1 MSNPSPKLPRKV
13 LGYDPAA
20 VDEVIAERDSML
32 SLAER
37 RIRSAEAQVAKLEEQ
52 LKAGEEVLA
61 QLQERESSAAD
72 AAAEAA
78 EAKNGSQPAEMT
90 QEAVHQELSKVV
102 TTAEASTAQIIQA
115 WSSTR
120 DQIMQADS
128 LWKSVQEEIVRFASW
143 REDVEPMMTMVQR
156 YISEARQSIDEVP
169 HRVGEALAPAADA
182 MAAVAA
188 GMMEFAK
195 ASAMPLLP
203 NPLLQDRVHLDTDG
217 LVEEDHP
224 SYNPLDG
231 DDEPGLPRSFEQVLE
246 EEGLADASL
255 ESFEFAPAAAEPAIR
270 IPSEPPVGEVS
281 EEDSQTIETL
291 EASGW

>member
-37 RIRSAEAQVAKLEEQ
+37 RIRSAEAQVAKLEQQ

-61 QLQERESSAAD
+61 QLQQRESST
-72 AAAEAA
+72 AEAA
-78 EAKNGSQPAEMT
+78 AAKDSPQPEEMT
-90 QEAVHQELSKVV
+90 QEDVHKELSKVV

-120 DQIMQADS
+120 DQIMQADT

-156 YISEARQSIDEVP
+156 YIAEARQRIDEVP
-169 HRVGEALAPAADA
+169 HRVGEALGPAADA

-203 NPLLQDRVHLDTDG
+203 NPLLQGHVDFDSDALQ
-217 LVEEDHP
+217 EEDDEP
-224 SYNPLDG
+224 YEPLQG

-246 EEGLADASL
+246 EEGLAEAGV
-255 ESFEFAPAAAEPAIR
+255 EPFAYALPAEEPAVR
-270 IPSEPPVGEVS
+270 VPSEPVS
-281 EEDSQTIETL
+281 EASHEDPQTIETL

>member
-37 RIRSAEAQVAKLEEQ
+37 RIRSAEAQVAKLEQQ

-61 QLQERESSAAD
+61 QLQQRESSAAD
-72 AAAEAA
+72 AAAAA
-78 EAKNGSQPAEMT
+78 KESPQPEEMT
-90 QEAVHQELSKVV
+90 QEDVHKELSKVV

-143 REDVEPMMTMVQR
+143 REDVEPIMTMVQR
-156 YISEARQSIDEVP
+156 YIAEARQRIDEVP
-169 HRVGEALAPAADA
+169 QRVGEALSPAADA

-203 NPLLQDRVHLDTDG
+203 NPLLQGHVDFDPDG
-217 LVEEDHP
+217 LPEEDDA
-224 SYNPLDG
+224 SYEPLG

-246 EEGLADASL
+246 EEGLADAGVEPFAYAL
-255 ESFEFAPAAAEPAIR
+255 PADESAV
-270 IPSEPPVGEVS
+270 PSEPES
-281 EEDSQTIETL
+281 EAEQDPQTVETL